1 MKKAM
6 HAKPFRLRAP
16 GHKAR
21 HARPE
26 SPRTRVVRAVSLCL
40 ACICLLV
47 TATVYPASA
56 ATGSSSMSSLQ
67 NKLNK
72 LSQSIKLHEQE
83 LNDAKKKEAAAKA
96 LAPAAAPDG
105 IAQLCR
111 SLWPEIFR

>member
-1 MKKAM
+1 M
-6 HAKPFRLRAP
+6 HAKPSGSTHRATKPVMP
-16 GHKAR
+16 GRKAP
-21 HARPE
+21 H
-26 SPRTRVVRAVSLCL
+26 PRVRAVSLCL

-83 LNDAKKKEAAAKA
+83 LNDAKKKEAAAKRWKA
-96 LAPAAAPDG
+96 N
-105 IAQLCR
+105 
-111 SLWPEIFR
+111 